1 MPTGRRVGAGDAAV
15 SGWQGRTM
23 TRGKLPYGDL
33 LSGAFITA
41 LSLYIVAVSIPW
53 GVYGSAGPGPAF
65 FPLLYGGLMLVLGL
79 ALVGRSLSGRRSA
92 ATGTRADAADPE
104 GRRAALATWLAL
116 AASIPAMM
124 LLGFL
129 GGFALFCL
137 FMVKVIFKKPLLLS
151 AIVAIAVTGGIYLL
165 FQILLDIDLP
175 SGLLKRR

>member
-1 MPTGRRVGAGDAAV
+1 MPTGRRTGGGNAAV
-15 SGWQGRTM
+15 TGWQGRTM

-79 ALVGRSLSGRRSA
+79 ALVGRSLSGRSSA
-92 ATGTRADAADPE
+92 ATGADAADPE

-116 AASIPAMM
+116 ATSIPAMM

-129 GGFALFCL
+129 GGFTLFALFV
-137 FMVKVIFKKPLLLS
+137 VKVIFKKPLLVS
-151 AIVAIAVTGGIYLL
+151 AIVAIAVTGGLYLL
-165 FQILLDIDLP
+165 FQVLLDIDLP
-175 SGLLKRR
+175 AGLLKRR

>member
-1 MPTGRRVGAGDAAV
+1 
-15 SGWQGRTM
+15 
-23 TRGKLPYGDL
+23 
-33 LSGAFITA
+33 
-41 LSLYIVAVSIPW
+41 
-53 GVYGSAGPGPAF
+53 
-65 FPLLYGGLMLVLGL
+65 
-79 ALVGRSLSGRRSA
+79 
-92 ATGTRADAADPE
+92 
-104 GRRAALATWLAL
+104 
-116 AASIPAMM
+116 MM